1 VVGVLDKDGKSK
13 KVPFVRGSQ
22 TCDVIIEVPGGP
34 VFVETYKDYPT
45 LGRIVLREDGATVGI
60 GIITSTCVDDAGRQ
74 EEE

>member
-1 VVGVLDKDGKSK
+1 MLDKDGKSK
-13 KVPFVRGSQ
+13 KVPFVRGTQ

-34 VFVETYKDYPT
+34 VYVETYKGYPT

-60 GIITSTCVDDAGRQ
+60 GIITDTCVDDVGRQ

>member
-1 VVGVLDKDGKSK
+1 MDKDGKSK
-13 KVPFVRGSQ
+13 KVPFVRDSQ

-34 VFVETYKDYPT
+34 VYVETYKGYPT

-74 EEE
+74 KEE